1 VQEPWA
7 RAALAGAQTPAEMGN
22 DSGSMMAATA
32 EGVDSGGM
40 SSDGMAMSGG
50 RSAAYMQIRNGS
62 GTADRLVRAS
72 SDVATTVEIHNVIME
87 NDVAQMR
94 PVEAIDVPANGS
106 VELRPG
112 GYHVMLLGLTRDLT
126 PGETVRLTLTFERAG
141 DVQVDAPVR
150 EP

>member
-1 VQEPWA
+1 
-7 RAALAGAQTPAEMGN
+7 
-22 DSGSMMAATA
+22 
-32 EGVDSGGM
+32 
-40 SSDGMAMSGG
+40 MSGG